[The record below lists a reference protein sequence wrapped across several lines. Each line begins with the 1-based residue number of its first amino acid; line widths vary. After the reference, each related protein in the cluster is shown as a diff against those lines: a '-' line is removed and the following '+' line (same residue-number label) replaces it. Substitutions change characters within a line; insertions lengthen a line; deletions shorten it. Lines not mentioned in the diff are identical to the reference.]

1 MDQTL
6 TADAVTEQ
14 LQDLLAKGLN
24 IDKALITQ
32 GSKLADWGGDSLQFI
47 ETIFDIE
54 QHFGISFPDDANQR
68 VSDFDSLVDIIRQEL
83 AKKG

>member
-1 MDQTL
+1 MSTY
-6 TADAVTEQ
+6 TTETITEE
-14 LQDLLAKGLN
+14 LRGLLAKGLN
-24 IDKALITQ
+24 IDVALIKE